1 MLELAAIVDIPSL
14 GRDDSGSD
22 RLLESERT
30 TNREHPVTHIHRVRI
45 SEFRNRKLMIYLNLD
60 NSQVGFS
67 VGADHLR
74 VVLHSRRIAI
84 ELHPNPICLINHVL
98 IGNDVALGIDNHA
111 RSQRML
117 RRASTLTT
125 EWASTLSAKEAVK
138 EVLKRM
144 AIRIFGPC
152 RSPPRGPGVSLRVGS
167 V

>member
-1 MLELAAIVDIPSL
+1 
-14 GRDDSGSD
+14 
-22 RLLESERT
+22 
-30 TNREHPVTHIHRVRI
+30 
-45 SEFRNRKLMIYLNLD
+45 MIYLNLD

-98 IGNDVALGIDNHA
+98 IGNDVTLGIDNHA

-125 EWASTLSAKEAVK
+125 EWAATLSAKEAVK
-138 EVLKRM
+138 EVLKRI
-144 AIRIFGPC
+144 AILIVR
-152 RSPPRGPGVSLRVGS
+152 RLLSAPPRARSSLRRRFRIDVHDAGFERLRHLAEG